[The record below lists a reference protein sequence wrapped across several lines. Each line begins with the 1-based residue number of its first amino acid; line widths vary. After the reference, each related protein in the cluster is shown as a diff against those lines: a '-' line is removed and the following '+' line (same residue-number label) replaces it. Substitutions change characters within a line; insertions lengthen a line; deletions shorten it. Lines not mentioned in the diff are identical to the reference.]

1 MMDARP
7 ILVSALK
14 RCPFVAI
21 LRGVTPGEVETI
33 TEVLIAAGFGM
44 IEVPLNS
51 PDAFDSIGRIVRRF
65 GGDALIGAGTVL
77 SEADV
82 ARVADTG
89 AQLVISPNVNIA
101 VIAATAGRGLISLPG
116 YFTPSEAF
124 AAIDAGAT
132 GLKLF
137 PAEAASPRI
146 LNAQRAVIPRAVP
159 ILAVGGVS
167 PETLADWRGACEGF
181 GLGSALYKAG
191 MSAGEVGVRAAAFV
205 EALKMVDDRGD
216 RT

>member
-1 MMDARP
+1 MDARP
-7 ILVSALK
+7 TLVAALQ
-14 RCPFVAI
+14 RCPLVAI
-21 LRGVTPGEVETI
+21 LRGVTPDEVEGV
-33 TEVLIAAGFGM
+33 TEVLIAAGIGM

-51 PDAFDSIGRIVRRF
+51 PDPFDSIGRIVRRF

-89 AQLVISPNVNIA
+89 AQLVISPNVNID
-101 VIAATAGRGLISLPG
+101 VIAATTNRGLISLPG

-146 LNAQRAVIPRAVP
+146 LGAQRAVIPRTVP

-167 PETLADWRGACEGF
+167 PETLVDWRGACDGF

-191 MSAGEVGVRAAAFV
+191 MSADEVGARAAAFTD
-205 EALKMVDDRGD
+205 ALR
-216 RT
+216 RSPQR

>member
-7 ILVSALK
+7 TLVSALK

-21 LRGVTPGEVETI
+21 LRGVTPGEVEAI
-33 TEVLIAAGFGM
+33 TEVLIAAGIGM

-51 PDAFDSIGRIVRRF
+51 PDPFDSIGRIVRRF
-65 GGDALIGAGTVL
+65 GDDALIGAGTVL

-89 AQLVISPNVNIA
+89 AQLVISPNVDTA
-101 VIAATAGRGLISLPG
+101 VIAATARGGLISLPG

-124 AAIDAGAT
+124 AAINAGAT

-146 LNAQRAVIPRAVP
+146 LGAQRAVIPRSVP

-167 PETLADWRGACEGF
+167 PEALVDWYGACDGF

-191 MSAGEVGVRAAAFV
+191 MSVNEVGARAAAFMD
-205 EALKMVDDRGD
+205 ALR
-216 RT
+216 RSPQR

>member
-1 MMDARP
+1 MDARP
-7 ILVSALK
+7 TLISALE

-21 LRGVTPGEVETI
+21 LRGVTPNEVEAI
-33 TEVLIAAGFGM
+33 TETLIAAGIGM

-51 PDAFDSIGRIVRRF
+51 PDPFDSIGRIVRRF

-89 AQLVISPNVNIA
+89 AQLVISPNVNID
-101 VIAATAGRGLISLPG
+101 VIAATTNRGLISLPG

-146 LNAQRAVIPRAVP
+146 LGAQRAVIPRTVP
-159 ILAVGGVS
+159 ILAVGSVS
-167 PETLADWRGACEGF
+167 PETLVDWRGACDGF

-191 MSAGEVGVRAAAFV
+191 MSADEVGARAAAFTD
-205 EALKMVDDRGD
+205 ALR
-216 RT
+216 RSPQR

>member
-7 ILVSALK
+7 TLVAALK

-21 LRGVTPGEVETI
+21 LRGVTPGEVEAI
-33 TEVLIAAGFGM
+33 TETLIAAGFGM

-146 LNAQRAVIPRAVP
+146 LSAQRAVIPRTVP

-167 PETLADWRGACEGF
+167 PETLADWRGVCEGF

-205 EALKMVDDRGD
+205 DALKMVDESTGRA
-216 RT
+216 